1 MDERTRLIQQLDR
14 AHEKMRA
21 ALADVDTQ
29 MEIYPCW
36 TIRHVLAH
44 LAGWDDS
51 SIASLRA
58 HAAGDVPAT
67 PASRGIN
74 VYNAQSVETRESLSY
89 EQTFKEWE
97 LTRDQLRTVLN
108 EMPPEKLAQ
117 PLVFAWGS
125 TGTVAE
131 LVAIFAEHEEE
142 HAEEIQNLITQRR
155 E

>member
-1 MDERTRLIQQLDR
+1 MDERARLIQQLGQ
-14 AHEKMRA
+14 AHAKMRA
-21 ALADVDTQ
+21 VLADVDTQ
-29 MEIYPCW
+29 MEVYPHW

-74 VYNAQSVETRESLSY
+74 VYNAQSVETREALSY
-89 EQTFKEWE
+89 EQTVKEWE
-97 LTRDQLRTVLN
+97 LTHDQLKAVIK
-108 EMPPEKLAQ
+108 EMPPEKLTE
-117 PLVFAWGS
+117 PLVFAWGP
-125 TGTVAE
+125 TGTVAQ
-131 LVAIFAEHEEE
+131 LVEIFADHEEE